1 MIALYF
7 GLPGCGKSTLMAK
20 MAYKATRKGSRYKNV
35 YVNFPV
41 TVDGVKR
48 IYWDDIGTYN
58 LHDGLVLLDEASVGA
73 ISNRAFGARSKKSDN
88 DRIIEWFMMH
98 RHACC
103 DIILFTQRWDGV
115 DASIRK
121 GLLDRVYYIYKPLFT
136 GWFRS
141 KYYQIPYDIII
152 PDPKDGNGEKLGE
165 IVQGYCKPGLI
176 GRLFNGG
183 TIYRPKYYKYFD
195 SFYMPYLP
203 ELPEERTFH
212 KTIELPKETGKS
224 RKKIRKKA

>member
-20 MAYKATRKGSRYKNV
+20 MAYQASKKHSRYKNV
-35 YVNFPV
+35 YVNFPIS
-41 TVDGVKR
+41 VDGVQR
-48 IYWDDIGTYN
+48 IYWDDIGKYN

-73 ISNRAFGARSKKSDN
+73 ISNRAYGNKGKKTDN

-98 RHACC
+98 RHASV
-103 DIILFTQRWDGV
+103 DVILFTQRWDGV

-121 GLLDRVYYIYKPLFT
+121 GLLDRVYYIYKPFFT

-152 PDPKDGNGEKLGE
+152 PDAKGGNGEKLGE
-165 IVQGYCKPGLI
+165 IVQGYCKPGLF
-176 GRLFNGG
+176 GRIFNGG
-183 TIYRPKYYKYFD
+183 TVYRPRYYKLFD
-195 SFYMPYLP
+195 SFYMPYMP
-203 ELPEERTFH
+203 ELPEDRRFH
-212 KTIELPKETGKS
+212 KELIMPEKEKGQS
-224 RKKIRKKA
+224 RKKA